1 MSRISPGCS
10 ELMGTATPRR
20 YRVRYK
26 YVREEAVARLTDQ
39 AVLADFAKNDSD
51 QGVRK
56 EAVARLTDQV
66 VLADIAKNDSDQGVR
81 KKGVARLTDQA
92 VLADFA
98 KNDKDQA

>member
-26 YVREEAVARLTDQ
+26 YVRE
-39 AVLADFAKNDSD
+39 
-51 QGVRK
+51 